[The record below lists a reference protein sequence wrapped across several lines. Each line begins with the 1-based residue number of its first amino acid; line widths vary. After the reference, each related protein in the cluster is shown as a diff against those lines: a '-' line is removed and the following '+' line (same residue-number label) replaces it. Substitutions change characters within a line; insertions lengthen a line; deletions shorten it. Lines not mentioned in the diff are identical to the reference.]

1 MKKILSALALLLVVA
16 GCSQAPKEEPKN
28 EPTAITTL
36 DSATFVEE
44 MGKTEDAK
52 IRIYFGNPKDLT
64 APLADLKLGNLPEG
78 VDVDGAAVKEDVVNA
93 LKALSLTKAENQN
106 KLSGNPVFFV
116 DLNGVIDANYT
127 RFVVFEDAIMVS
139 TKEGN
144 VNYNFDEA
152 AHTALDE
159 MINKYV
165 AEFAA
170 PVEE

>member
-16 GCSQAPKEEPKN
+16 GCSNAPKEEPKE

-36 DSATFVEE
+36 DSASFVEE

-52 IRIYFGNPKDLT
+52 IRIYFGNPEDLSVS
-64 APLADLKLGNLPEG
+64 LADLKLGNLSEG
-78 VDVDGAAVKEDVVNA
+78 VDGAAVKADVENA
-93 LKALSLTKAENQN
+93 LKSLTLTKAENQD

-127 RFVVFEDAIMVS
+127 RFVVFEDAIMVQ
-139 TKEGN
+139 TNEGF

-152 AHTALDE
+152 AHTVLDE

-165 AEFAA
+165 AEFSKT
-170 PVEE
+170 VEE